1 MNIVFV
7 IISKGFSRKANIQI
21 IADTFL
27 ELISTMEGFQAK
39 GLASVVGRAAVI
51 HSYFGF
57 YGIVYSCTVSPMTGQ
72 QKTCHRCVDMG
83 KDVGTELW
91 DSVKQSL
98 HCVSQGHFIA

>member
-39 GLASVVGRAAVI
+39 GLVSVMGRAAAI
-51 HSYFGF
+51 QLFW
-57 YGIVYSCTVSPMTGQ
+57 
-72 QKTCHRCVDMG
+72 
-83 KDVGTELW
+83 L
-91 DSVKQSL
+91 L
-98 HCVSQGHFIA
+98 

>member
-39 GLASVVGRAAVI
+39 GLASVMGRAAVI

-57 YGIVYSCTVSPMTGQ
+57 Y
-72 QKTCHRCVDMG
+72 
-83 KDVGTELW
+83 
-91 DSVKQSL
+91 DSLQL
-98 HCVSQGHFIA
+98 YC